1 MSIENRWES
10 YRQTGASLEV
20 ESNALVDVNQSTLTS
35 CPTVAGKIKGID
47 IDSLLVELWDEF
59 AVEVEISL

>member
-20 ESNALVDVNQSTLTS
+20 ESNALVDINQSPLACGS
-35 CPTVAGKIKGID
+35 AVAWKIKGINVD
-47 IDSLLVELWDEF
+47 ALVIELWD
-59 AVEVEISL
+59 